1 MSKSIYRKL
10 KDYIYKGD
18 GYSTSI
24 FGNLMSSDCIYN
36 YENPNKKG
44 DYIEWRYFGLY
55 GREMDFLLD
64 YYVIG
69 IHPIYNII
77 QNEIKPMLHISLSKE
92 KPELWVKV

>member
-1 MSKSIYRKL
+1 MKTIYRKL

-44 DYIEWRYFGLY
+44 EYVEWRYFGLY

-69 IHPIYNII
+69 IHPIYNIVK
-77 QNEIKPMLHISLSKE
+77 NEIKPMLHISLSKE